1 VSRYRNF
8 ARRLRQDERG
18 ATILEFGIL
27 VIPLSVCLL
36 GMLDVGYM
44 MYTKSL
50 MQGALNDVSRQ
61 ATVEKPVFSS
71 QGATVDAKIDAAI
84 KARMGKLVKGG
95 TYTITKTSYYKFSGV
110 GKAEKMTKDV
120 NGNGKVDKNDCWED
134 VNKNNTFDTST
145 SAGTASP
152 GGADDVV
159 LYTVNVSR
167 DRITPMAGL
176 IGMPAKY
183 AISVKT
189 LVRNQPYADQPK
201 PPEACKP

>member
-1 VSRYRNF
+1 MTRKSAFV
-8 ARRLRQDERG
+8 RRLREDERG

-44 MYTKSL
+44 MYVKSL
-50 MQGALNDVSRQ
+50 MQGALNDVSRK
-61 ATVEKPVFSS
+61 ATVEKPVFSG
-71 QGATVDAKIDAAI
+71 QGTVDAKIDAAI
-84 KARMGKLVKGG
+84 KARMGTLVKAG
-95 TYTITKTSYYKFSGV
+95 TYTIKKTSYYKFSGV
-110 GKAEKMTKDV
+110 GKAEKMTKDI
-120 NGNGKVDKNDCWED
+120 NGNGKVDKSDCWED

-159 LYTVNVSR
+159 LYTVNVAQ

-183 AISVKT
+183 SISVKT